1 MNFGEKL
8 KKIRT
13 EKNMTQPQMAEA
25 IGIEQSYLSKL
36 ENDKSVPS
44 AEMFQTIIKNLELD
58 ARAFLADIDH
68 KILHG
73 VMRQIPE
80 VALFIQNDKQQGLHR
95 FQRWLLVSTSA
106 CVLGA
111 TLIVAGYMGLILPKT
126 NLVYS
131 SIGLIK
137 AGEPSD
143 ILDRAAHY
151 VMLQTKSEALSGP
164 EQMRLIDGF
173 KFQRV
178 HGATKNVP
186 RDLGYEFDEQITEGE
201 FAGWR
206 RHWSRTGMTQ
216 AVNVMENNLI
226 ILLGVFLSFAGLFGF
241 VLEFRLRR
249 FVSAR
254 T

>member
-8 KKIRT
+8 KQIRT

-44 AEMFQTIIKNLELD
+44 AEMFQAIVKGLQLD
-58 ARAFLADIDH
+58 VREFLADIDH

-80 VALFIQNDKQQGLHR
+80 VALFIQNDKQQGLHQ
-95 FQRWLLVSTSA
+95 FQRWLFVSTLA

-126 NLVYS
+126 NLVYFS
-131 SIGLIK
+131 KGLMK

-143 ILDRAAHY
+143 ILENSAKY
-151 VMLQTKSEALSGP
+151 VLLQKDATNIAGAEHA
-164 EQMRLIDGF
+164 RLIDEF
-173 KFQRV
+173 NFQRK
-178 HGATKNVP
+178 HEATKNVP
-186 RDLGYEFDEQITEGE
+186 RDLGSEFDEQIKEGE
-201 FAGWR
+201 FAGWH
-206 RHWSRTGMTQ
+206 RHWSRTRMTQ
-216 AVNVMENNLI
+216 VVNEMENNLI

-241 VLEFRLRR
+241 VLELRLRR
-249 FVSAR
+249 FMSAR
-254 T
+254 A